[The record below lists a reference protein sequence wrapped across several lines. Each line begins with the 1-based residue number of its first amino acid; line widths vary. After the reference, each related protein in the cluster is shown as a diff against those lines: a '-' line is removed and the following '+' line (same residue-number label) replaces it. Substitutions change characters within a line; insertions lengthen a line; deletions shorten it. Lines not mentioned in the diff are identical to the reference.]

1 LLFNLP
7 KQRVSA
13 ILTLALPIIGGML
26 SQSLLNLVDTAMV
39 GTLGDA
45 ALAGVGVGG
54 YANFMAIALIL
65 GLSAGVQAT
74 VARRHGEQ
82 RLSEKAIPLNGGLL
96 LALLITLPLT
106 LFCTLISHHI
116 VGLISDDSAVLAIAD
131 PYFEYRVYAML
142 AVGLNVCF
150 RGYWNGINRPIVYLR
165 VLILM
170 HLFNVLVSYGLIFGA
185 FGLPQLG
192 AAGAGLGTTI
202 ALFLG
207 SVCYALLTYRQART
221 RGFLCAIPSRDTLFS
236 MLRLS
241 IPTSLQQLMFAAS
254 VTTLLWIIARIGT
267 QELAVAHVLI
277 HLALLLILPAVGLG
291 MAATTL
297 VSHALGQNR
306 PDKATRLGWDV
317 MQVTIIVLLLLSVPL
332 MLFADQTLTLFL
344 HDPALVAL
352 GRLPLQ
358 ITCMAICADAAAI
371 VFTQALLG
379 AGANRT
385 VMVVTTLGQ
394 WAFYLPLAWL
404 VGPYLGGGLVA
415 IWLVQLLH
423 RAGSS
428 VVFAYIWSRRRWSA
442 IAL

>member
-1 LLFNLP
+1 MRLQLP
-7 KQRVSA
+7 TQRIRA
-13 ILTLALPIIGGML
+13 ILALALPIIGGML

-39 GTLGDA
+39 GTLGGK

-82 RLSEKAIPLNGGLL
+82 RLAEKAVPLNGGLV
-96 LALLITLPLT
+96 LAVLITLPLT
-106 LFCTLISHHI
+106 LICLTLSPHI
-116 VGLISDDSAVLAIAD
+116 VGLISSDPDVLAVAD
-131 PYFEYRVYAML
+131 PYFQYRVYAML

-150 RGYWNGINRPIVYLR
+150 RGYWNGINRAMVYLR
-165 VLILM
+165 VLVLT
-170 HLFNVLVSYGLIFGA
+170 HLCNVAISYGLIFGE

-192 AAGAGLGTTI
+192 APGAGLGTTI
-202 ALFLG
+202 ALFIG
-207 SVCYALLTYRQART
+207 SFSYAVLTFHQARP
-221 RGFLCAIPSRDTLFS
+221 RGFLSGMPSRETLIN

-254 VTTLLWIIARIGT
+254 VTTLLGIIARIGSH
-267 QELAVAHVLI
+267 ELAVAHVLI

-297 VSHALGQNR
+297 VSHALGQER
-306 PDKATRLGWDV
+306 PEKAVRIGWDV
-317 MQVTIIVLLLLSVPL
+317 MLITIGVLILISLPL
-332 MLFADQTLTLFL
+332 ALFAQQILGLFL
-344 HDPALVAL
+344 HDPALVEL
-352 GRLPLQ
+352 GKLPLQ
-358 ITCMAICADAAAI
+358 ITCVAICADAAAI

-385 VMVVTTLGQ
+385 VMWVTTLGQ

-415 IWLVQLLH
+415 IWVVQLLH

-428 VVFAYIWSRRRWSA
+428 LVFAYIWSRKRWTA